1 MSVMQNRGFAAVLL
15 VSVLAGCTSTGN
27 NSGGEGGILGAALR
41 GGGTSESQE
50 EQTVVQGACPQ
61 VNLREG
67 TAYFRTHESGGEGD
81 PSRVVH
87 QASIA
92 QVTRQCTLSGGEIV
106 INVVAAGRVV
116 AGPAG
121 GPGIVELPIRVAAVR
136 GDEVLYSELTQYSTT
151 IDQASGQFLFS
162 DPDVRIPAAD
172 ADSVRVYVGFDEG
185 PYDTP

>member
-1 MSVMQNRGFAAVLL
+1 MSVMQNPGFAAVLL
-15 VSVLAGCTSTGN
+15 VSILAGCTSTGN
-27 NSGGEGGILGAALR
+27 DGGDGGVLGAALR
-41 GGGTSESQE
+41 GGGGQD
-50 EQTVVQGACPQ
+50 EQPEVVQGDCPQ

-92 QVTRQCTLSGGEIV
+92 QVTRQCTLSGGEVV

-116 AGPAG
+116 TGPAG
-121 GPGIVELPIRVAAVR
+121 GPGTVELPIRVAAVR
-136 GDEVLYSELTQYSTT
+136 GDEVLYSELTEYSTT
-151 IDQASGQFLFS
+151 IEQASGQFLFS
-162 DPDVRIPAAD
+162 DPAVRIPAAD
-172 ADSVRVYVGFDEG
+172 ADNVQIYVGFDEG